1 MPPQPGAGAVI
12 IDGFLTASLLSA
24 WLFGYSALISIIN
37 PPAGAL
43 VFHSMT
49 QWLTVQERSRLA
61 RTIALNRFAVL
72 VVSLFLG
79 SRVLG
84 FFGISLEALR
94 IAGGLAVAVS
104 GWRMLSEDPDATQ
117 RQGERAPAALDTA
130 PVERMAFFP
139 LTLPLTTGPGSIAA
153 SIALGAERRGAGPGH
168 LVVSGIVSLLVAA
181 SVAATVWFAYA
192 HAAALVRRL
201 GPQGTLVASKLAA
214 FLLLCIGAQIML
226 TGATDTLQAVL
237 TAYP

>member
-1 MPPQPGAGAVI
+1 VI
-12 IDGFLTASLLSA
+12 IDGFLIASQLSA

-43 VFHSMT
+43 IFHSMT
-49 QWLTVQERSRLA
+49 QWLTARERARLA
-61 RTIALNRFAVL
+61 RAIALNSFAVL

-79 SRVLG
+79 SRVLS

-104 GWRMLSEDPDATQ
+104 GWRMLSQDPEAAQ
-117 RQGERAPAALDTA
+117 RKEGRAPEALDTA

-153 SIALGAERRGAGPGH
+153 SIALGAERRAAGLGD
-168 LVVSGIVSLLVAA
+168 LMVSGIASILIAA
-181 SVAATVWFAYA
+181 SAAATIWLAYT

-226 TGATDTLQAVL
+226 TGATDALRIVL
-237 TAYP
+237 AARP